1 MTASGRARNSGRREG
16 MALLTVLLLVAVM
29 SVVAVTVLDD
39 VRFSVRR
46 ATNAEGQAQAQ
57 MYADGAELLALRQV
71 AQLIAMGPT
80 RTPLE
85 PEWNGRVLSFPI
97 DGGSLSA
104 VVRDG
109 QNCFNPNS
117 VVEGQGEDLSARQA
131 GIAQFVAL
139 GRSVGLTEGT
149 ARAVADGL
157 VDWLDV
163 DPATRPSGAEDGAYA
178 GSAVPY
184 RTGGVM
190 LAEVS
195 ELRAIRGVD
204 AQTYKR
210 LRPFVCAL
218 PIARPSVLNVN
229 TLKPEAAPLLMML
242 MEGKI
247 GLSAARAAIEA
258 RPRNGWQSVDAFWSQ
273 PALLGSAAS
282 PQAREQTSLLTRYFD
297 LRVEVDYGGSRAV
310 RTALL
315 YAPPEGGAR
324 TVIQRWTLDE

>member
-1 MTASGRARNSGRREG
+1 MRGPVIRASGRREG

-29 SVVAVTVLDD
+29 SVVAVAVLDD

-46 ATNAEGQAQAQ
+46 ATNAETQAQAQ
-57 MYADGAELLALRQV
+57 MYADGAGILALRQV
-71 AQLIAMGPT
+71 SRLSAIGST

-97 DGGSLSA
+97 EGGSLNA

-109 QNCFNPNS
+109 QNCFNLNS
-117 VVEGQGEDLSARQA
+117 VVEGQGEDLTARPA
-131 GIAQFVAL
+131 GIEQFVAL
-139 GRSVGLTEGT
+139 GRSVGVAEGSI
-149 ARAVADGL
+149 RAIADGL
-157 VDWLDV
+157 VDWLDA
-163 DPATRPSGAEDGAYA
+163 DPATRPNGAEDGTYA
-178 GSAVPY
+178 GSSTPY

-195 ELRAIRGVD
+195 ELRAVRGVD
-204 AQTYKR
+204 ADTYRR

-218 PIARPSVLNVN
+218 PVARPSVLNVN
-229 TLKPEAAPLLMML
+229 TLGPEAGPLLIML
-242 MEGKI
+242 TDGRI
-247 GLSAARAAIEA
+247 SLSTARAAIAA
-258 RPRNGWQSVDAFWSQ
+258 RPRDGWPSVDAFWSQ
-273 PALLGSAAS
+273 PALVGAAAS
-282 PQAREQTSLLTRYFD
+282 PETREQTSLLTRYFD
-297 LRVEVDYGGSRAV
+297 LRVDVDYGGARAV